1 MAKQDEKKKR
11 RNEANRIESNVNG
24 SAKLCQI
31 NDEKKKLTETKS
43 KPIRRAWTRTP
54 KATTKNVR

>member
-31 NDEKKKLTETKS
+31 NDEKK
-43 KPIRRAWTRTP
+43 
-54 KATTKNVR
+54 N